1 MHTGMEE
8 TTTARSS
15 FPTFWVLIALVVGIL
30 IMGDLTR
37 RMTDARRMERDG
49 GALAVEVATMEAENA
64 RLQAEMAGA
73 GDQAQ
78 VEEWAR
84 GEARWVRDGERLVI
98 PLPAPGSA
106 PTPVP
111 AAAPALQPPS
121 ALEVWW
127 ALLVGG

>member
-1 MHTGMEE
+1 MEE
-8 TTTARSS
+8 TTTARTS

-64 RLQAEMAGA
+64 RLQAAMAGA

-106 PTPVP
+106 PTPTP
-111 AAAPALQPPS
+111 DAAPVLQPPS

>member
-1 MHTGMEE
+1 MEE
-8 TTTARSS
+8 TTTARTS

-49 GALAVEVATMEAENA
+49 GTLAIEVATLEAENA
-64 RLQAEMAGA
+64 RLQAGMAGA

-78 VEEWAR
+78 VEVWAR

-111 AAAPALQPPS
+111 AAAPALHPPS